1 MVFHLVL
8 CRLRPE
14 ITPADIES
22 LMRQTRTQL
31 LKVPEVK
38 TIRCGQ
44 RIGDGDWDFFV
55 SLEFESME
63 KLHLFSAN
71 PITHRHRDE
80 MLLPNVERHSSHDFE
95 LEPGKDPRHS

>member
-14 ITPADIES
+14 ISPAEIENM
-22 LMRQTRTQL
+22 MRQTRIQL

-38 TIRCGQ
+38 IIRCGQ
-44 RIGDGDWDFFV
+44 RIASEGWEFFI

-63 KLHLFSAN
+63 KMNLFSAN
-71 PITHRHRDE
+71 PITVRHRE
-80 MLLPNVERHSSHDFE
+80 EVLLPNVLVWTSHDFE